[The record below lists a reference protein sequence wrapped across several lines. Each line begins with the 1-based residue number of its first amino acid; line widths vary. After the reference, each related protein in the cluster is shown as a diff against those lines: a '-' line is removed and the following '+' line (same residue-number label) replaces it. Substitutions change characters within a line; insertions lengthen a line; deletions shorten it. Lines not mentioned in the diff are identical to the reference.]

1 MKRRQIL
8 VCLVQGLRRRCMTQ
22 GCKDDENSCVR
33 PCIRHN
39 DIKEDWAEMKQYH
52 DGKEKSV
59 TQEYLIYNSYMTE
72 GLLGNSRTFSFLNFL
87 LQNHLRGK
95 KNILYEE

>member
-1 MKRRQIL
+1 
-8 VCLVQGLRRRCMTQ
+8 
-22 GCKDDENSCVR
+22 
-33 PCIRHN
+33 
-39 DIKEDWAEMKQYH
+39 MKQYH

-87 LQNHLRGK
+87 LQNHLQGK
-95 KNILYEE
+95 KIILYEE